1 MTSNTSVANGRPQ
14 RKLLSEELDRLD
26 SIVDSIAEGLP
37 MAVAAAAREGTRQ
50 AVRDA
55 IIEIATNPEL
65 RSLFQMPMAPAAT
78 APSEPAP
85 PADLSLWSR
94 IKAKIAAAKAV
105 IVERAQ
111 VAKAIVVETWKT
123 LIMIVPVKQIAMV
136 VGVGMMA
143 GVALHFAPVGLSGAI
158 AVVAGA
164 VAASLVRV
172 GSWFRRSA
180 RTLLATG

>member
-1 MTSNTSVANGRPQ
+1 MTATASVANGRPQ

-55 IIEIATNPEL
+55 IVEIATNPEL
-65 RSLFQMPMAPAAT
+65 RSLFQMPMAPAAP

-94 IKAKIAAAKAV
+94 IKSKIAAAKAV
-105 IVERAQ
+105 IVERAE

-123 LIMIVPVKQIAMV
+123 LTMIVPVKQIAMV
-136 VGVGMMA
+136 VGVGMIA
-143 GVALHFAPVGLSGAI
+143 GVAIHFAPVGLSGAI

-164 VAASLVRV
+164 VAAGLVRV

>member
-1 MTSNTSVANGRPQ
+1 MTATAPVINNRPQ

-65 RSLFQMPMAPAAT
+65 RSLFQMPMAPAAP
-78 APSEPAP
+78 APSEPTP
-85 PADLSLWSR
+85 PAGPSLWSR
-94 IKAKIAAAKAV
+94 IKSKIVAAKAV

-111 VAKAIVVETWKT
+111 VAKAIVVKTWKT

-143 GVALHFAPVGLSGAI
+143 GVAIHFAPVGLSGAI

-164 VAASLVRV
+164 VSVGLVRV

>member
-1 MTSNTSVANGRPQ
+1 MTVTAPVANGRPQ

-26 SIVDSIAEGLP
+26 SIIDSLAEGLP
-37 MAVAAAAREGTRQ
+37 EAVAAAAREGTRQ

-55 IIEIATNPEL
+55 IVEIATNPEL
-65 RSLFQMPMAPAAT
+65 RSLFQMPMAPAAP
-78 APSEPAP
+78 APSEPVP
-85 PADLSLWSR
+85 PAGPSLWAR
-94 IKAKIAAAKAV
+94 IKAKIAAAKTV
-105 IVERAQ
+105 IVERTR
-111 VAKAIVVETWKT
+111 VAKTVVVEFSKAFM
-123 LIMIVPVKQIAMV
+123 MIVPVKQIAMV
-136 VGVGMMA
+136 VGVGVIA
-143 GVALHFAPVGLSGAI
+143 GVAIHFAPAGLSGAI

>member
-1 MTSNTSVANGRPQ
+1 M
-14 RKLLSEELDRLD
+14 
-26 SIVDSIAEGLP
+26 
-37 MAVAAAAREGTRQ
+37 
-50 AVRDA
+50 
-55 IIEIATNPEL
+55 
-65 RSLFQMPMAPAAT
+65 
-78 APSEPAP
+78 
-85 PADLSLWSR
+85 
-94 IKAKIAAAKAV
+94 

-123 LIMIVPVKQIAMV
+123 LTMIVPVKQIAMV

-143 GVALHFAPVGLSGAI
+143 GVAIHFAPVGLSGAI

-172 GSWFRRSA
+172 GLWFRRSA